1 LPPTTAT
8 PPPCSACCGRAGR
21 ADTKLRTANGKSA
34 LQLAREQGH
43 RECVEAFRQH
53 IADVTANHREAA
65 AGGAGGASSGEA
77 ASSGSLGN
85 LPEEA
90 MDAAFQGEEAALLAW
105 LDSGGQVNA
114 TCRMGDVSGVTAL
127 MLAAVG
133 GHERAVELLLQ
144 RSAEIDQQDSIG
156 VTALMGAALNGHE
169 RVIDM
174 LLENGAER

>member
-1 LPPTTAT
+1 
-8 PPPCSACCGRAGR
+8 
-21 ADTKLRTANGKSA
+21 
-34 LQLAREQGH
+34 
-43 RECVEAFRQH
+43 
-53 IADVTANHREAA
+53 
-65 AGGAGGASSGEA
+65 
-77 ASSGSLGN
+77 
-85 LPEEA
+85 
-90 MDAAFQGEEAALLAW
+90 
-105 LDSGGQVNA
+105 
-114 TCRMGDVSGVTAL
+114 VSGVTAL